1 MNTLKQLSIS
11 FIILSLALVLIPG
24 SGNYSFFED
33 SGNLSASL
41 FNQDVYISVDRVAR
55 YMLAEDST
63 VQLIDLRDP
72 AEFNTLNI
80 PGAMNIPLD
89 QFFDLRPETFLYNDD
104 IKYIYYSNGDIESA
118 YALALSRGMG
128 YKNCFAMKGGLNAWF
143 ETIMYSSFSGKSIS
157 PRENAIYET
166 RTRAKR
172 FFTEINSL
180 PDSLR
185 LQYAESRRQAERDLD
200 GGCE

>member
-1 MNTLKQLSIS
+1 MNILKQLSIS
-11 FIILSLALVLIPG
+11 FIILSLALIVLPG
-24 SGNYSFFED
+24 SGNYSFTED
-33 SGNLSASL
+33 PEKLVLSL
-41 FNQDVYISVDRVAR
+41 YNQDSYISVDRVAR
-55 YMLAEDST
+55 HVVSEDST

-72 AEFNTLNI
+72 EEFNKLNI

-89 QFFDLRPETFLYNDD
+89 LFFKMKPETFLYNDD
-104 IKYIYYSNGDIESA
+104 ISYIFYSNSDIESS
-118 YALALSRGMG
+118 YALTLARGLG
-128 YKNCFAMKGGLNAWF
+128 YKNCFAMEGGLNAWF
-143 ETIMYSSFSGKSIS
+143 ETIIYSSFSGETIS

-166 RTRAKR
+166 RSRAKR

>member
-118 YALALSRGMG
+118 YALTLSRGMG